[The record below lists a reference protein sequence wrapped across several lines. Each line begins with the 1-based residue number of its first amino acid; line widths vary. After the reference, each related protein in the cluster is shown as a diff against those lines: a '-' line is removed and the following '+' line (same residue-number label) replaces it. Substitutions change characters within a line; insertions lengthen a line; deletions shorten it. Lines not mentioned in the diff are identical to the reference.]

1 MSERRVAVT
10 GLGVATPFGL
20 DIGAL
25 WESLARG
32 DSAVRAVNLV
42 EPGGPPRHLV
52 TQVPA
57 FDPRQYVPDRKLL
70 RIMTRTDR
78 LGLAAARGATDQ
90 APAGDLPATERAA
103 YLGTRKEWCELEE
116 LRDVVRVSREED
128 GRMTPRKLGSDGYAA
143 ISPLALVNGLP
154 NGCLFAVSVLHQ
166 IRGANTNF
174 MGTGEAGLSA
184 IGTAYL
190 AAREGRA
197 EWALAG
203 GHDSGIERRTY
214 ADFYHLGMIS
224 QSVAEP
230 KRAVR
235 PLDRRRDGFALGE
248 GAGMVVLEPLERARA
263 RGARIWAEVVGYA
276 ATCDGTGLV
285 VPRADGK
292 ALVSAISA
300 ALADAGIGADE
311 VQYVNAYASAT
322 QVGDR
327 TELRALEQV
336 FGAGKRPLVS
346 GLKGALGHLL
356 AAAGAVEF
364 VATALALDR
373 QVVPPTVNLREPD
386 AACHFDCVPGA
397 ARAAALRNAVTISR
411 GIGGQNAVMVLRRA
425 EP

>member
-1 MSERRVAVT
+1 
-10 GLGVATPFGL
+10 
-20 DIGAL
+20 
-25 WESLARG
+25 
-32 DSAVRAVNLV
+32 
-42 EPGGPPRHLV
+42 
-52 TQVPA
+52 
-57 FDPRQYVPDRKLL
+57 
-70 RIMTRTDR
+70 
-78 LGLAAARGATDQ
+78 
-90 APAGDLPATERAA
+90 
-103 YLGTRKEWCELEE
+103 
-116 LRDVVRVSREED
+116 
-128 GRMTPRKLGSDGYAA
+128 
-143 ISPLALVNGLP
+143 
-154 NGCLFAVSVLHQ
+154 
-166 IRGANTNF
+166 
-174 MGTGEAGLSA
+174 
-184 IGTAYL
+184 
-190 AAREGRA
+190 
-197 EWALAG
+197 
-203 GHDSGIERRTY
+203 
-214 ADFYHLGMIS
+214 
-224 QSVAEP
+224 
-230 KRAVR
+230 
-235 PLDRRRDGFALGE
+235 
-248 GAGMVVLEPLERARA
+248 VVLEPLERARA

-292 ALVSAISA
+292 ALMSAISA